1 MAFLDDLVTK
11 LETDGVGTRGVNI
24 FTTSGVTVPRKT
36 DGSAT
41 LHIKKTGGSSPEQT
55 QNATLRPAFLQPGAQ
70 LVAAADDYETA
81 ETFASSAY
89 YSLGQVRNEFINSGW
104 YRRIRCLQEPH
115 DIGVN
120 DREQQQSGFNILAE
134 YNRRDV

>member
-11 LETDGVGTRGVNI
+11 LEADGVGTRGVNI
-24 FTTSGVTVPRKT
+24 FTTSGVTVPKKT
-36 DGSAT
+36 GAT
-41 LHIKKTGGSSPEQT
+41 LHIKKTGGTAPEHT
-55 QNATLRPAFLQPGAQ
+55 QNATLRPAFLLPGAQ
-70 LVAAADDYETA
+70 IVAAADDYDDA
-81 ETFASSAY
+81 DTFASSAY

-115 DIGVN
+115 DLGVN